1 MEILSILMVAV
12 TVEALTEWVK
22 SLKKDGKVDTAMI
35 VSLFIAELLTIT
47 AGLDLFAQ
55 VGLVFSVPYLGA
67 IMTGIFLSRGSNYIF
82 DFIEK
87 LKNPK
92 PE

>member
-22 SLKKDGKVDTAMI
+22 SIKKDGKIDTAVI
-35 VSLFIAELLTIT
+35 VSLFIAELLTIA
-47 AGLDLFAQ
+47 AGVDLFAQ
-55 VGLVFSVPYLGA
+55 VGLVFSLPYLGTV
-67 IMTGIFLSRGSNYIF
+67 MTGIFLSRGSNYMF
-82 DFIEK
+82 EFIEK

-92 PE
+92 SE